1 MWTLSS
7 LNGILKLGVPTY
19 AEDDAKEHQAVQ
31 TIGRNQTSARKPQR
45 RTTLKQTIQ
54 NEKHNNL

>member
-1 MWTLSS
+1 MDATQ
-7 LNGILKLGVPTY
+7 NGILKLGVPTY

-31 TIGRNQTSARKPQR
+31 TIGRNQTSARKPQP

-54 NEKHNNL
+54 NENHNNL